1 MAEPRPRVKLPKSA
15 AAGVPFTV
23 RTRITHPMHTGL
35 RHDPDGELVPRRII
49 NRFAVRY
56 NGEEVISVDLK
67 PAVSAD
73 PYIEFEMAVP
83 SRVLW
88 NSNGSTMTARYTAS
102 ADRSPSTRAA
112 ARRRPRTVGLAAC
125 AASGLFAVA
134 LLVLLPAAGAWSGDV
149 ERGRELYRQC
159 KRCHQVGGGAE
170 HRIGPHL
177 NDLFGRAAGSLADF
191 RYSPAMKAA
200 GSGGLVWTETTL
212 DTFLSDPPALV
223 PRSRMSFAGMVRA
236 DDRRDLLAW
245 LRGFSGAHSDL
256 PPAGADRYGR
266 GIRPRPAAPRHPGRP

>member
-1 MAEPRPRVKLPKSA
+1 M
-15 AAGVPFTV
+15 
-23 RTRITHPMHTGL
+23 
-35 RHDPDGELVPRRII
+35 
-49 NRFAVRY
+49 
-56 NGEEVISVDLK
+56 
-67 PAVSAD
+67 
-73 PYIEFEMAVP
+73 
-83 SRVLW
+83 
-88 NSNGSTMTARYTAS
+88 
-102 ADRSPSTRAA
+102 
-112 ARRRPRTVGLAAC
+112 
-125 AASGLFAVA
+125 A

-236 DDRRDLLAW
+236 DDRADLLAW

-256 PPAGADRYGR
+256 PPAEPTATAEEYGLDPQLLAIRGDPEYGAYLAGQCTICHLADGADQGIPSIIGWPHDDFVIALQAYKRGKRVHPAMQLVAGR
-266 GIRPRPAAPRHPGRP
+266 LSDEEIAALAAHFNKSKDKP